1 MFLISFLLIY
11 VFMFLLLTPQYCS
24 LFWEH
29 VALNEE
35 RNLHKQI
42 LTFNIFSLIVH
53 FFLDLLKYEKTSKL
67 LCFWFLLKKLTEKT
81 NIFVCG
87 CCSWPN
93 IFVCFSC
100 LFISSQISNYNL
112 INSHPDILLELSVF
126 AEMSSLLVSLVF
138 QALQLLN
145 FK

>member
-1 MFLISFLLIY
+1 
-11 VFMFLLLTPQYCS
+11 MFLLLTPQYCS

-35 RNLHKQI
+35 INLHEQI
-42 LTFNIFSLIVH
+42 LTFNIFSLIVL
-53 FFLDLLKYEKTSKL
+53 FFLDLCKYEKTSKL

-93 IFVCFSC
+93 IC
-100 LFISSQISNYNL
+100 
-112 INSHPDILLELSVF
+112 VF
-126 AEMSSLLVSLVF
+126 FMSFHIFTNIKLKF
-138 QALQLLN
+138 N
-145 FK
+145 

>member
-81 NIFVCG
+81 NICMWLLFMAKHLCV
-87 CCSWPN
+87 
-93 IFVCFSC
+93 FHVFSY
-100 LFISSQISNYNL
+100 L
-112 INSHPDILLELSVF
+112 H
-126 AEMSSLLVSLVF
+126 
-138 QALQLLN
+138 
-145 FK
+145 K